1 MPDISYAGGGG
12 YLAEPAGGEPRPG
25 VVVIQEWWGLDHHIR
40 SVTDRFA
47 AEGFVALAPDL
58 YEGRVTD
65 QPQEAMALLRGLSSE
80 DGTARVLAAIAQLK
94 GLARVQ
100 PKKVGVIGFCMGG
113 SYALGVAVR
122 SPDVGAAAPFYGG
135 NTGQFIDQVGR
146 IQAPVL
152 AVFGAEDQSIP
163 LDVVERFRAALQSA
177 GKAADVRVYSGA
189 GHAFLNDE
197 RPSYRAE
204 QAADAWG
211 RAVALFRENLK

>member
-1 MPDISYAGGGG
+1 MPDVSYPGGGG
-12 YLAEPAGGEPRPG
+12 YLAEPAGAEPRPG

-65 QPQEAMALLRGLSSE
+65 SPEEAMALLRGLSPE
-80 DGTARVLAAIAQLK
+80 DGTARVMAAIAHLK
-94 GLARVQ
+94 GQARVQ
-100 PKKVGVIGFCMGG
+100 PKRVGVIGFCMGG
-113 SYALGVAVR
+113 TYALQAAIR

-135 NTGQFIDQVGR
+135 GTGQLIDEVSR
-146 IQAPVL
+146 IRVPVL

-163 LDVVERFRAALQSA
+163 LDVVERFRAALQRA
-177 GKAADVRVYSGA
+177 GKTADVRIYPGA

-204 QAADAWG
+204 PAADAWA
-211 RAVALFRENLK
+211 RAVALFKDNLT